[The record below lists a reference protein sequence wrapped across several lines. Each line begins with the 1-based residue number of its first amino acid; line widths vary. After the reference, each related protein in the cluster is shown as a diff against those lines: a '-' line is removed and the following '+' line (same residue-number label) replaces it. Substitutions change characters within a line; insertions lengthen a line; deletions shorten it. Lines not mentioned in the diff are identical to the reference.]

1 MEIPYIKC
9 EGSNG
14 YSYRPYLPVTFSYGD
29 RLFPVGRALVD
40 TGSDLTI
47 LPLAIAH
54 HLHIELDDSK
64 KVIIDCAGGGRFT
77 ALPSQKNVHYS
88 IEQKGFRSI
97 KWKGIAYFAEQEPVV
112 LLGHHECLEKFDLT
126 FHGPERK
133 LSILPRFSIA

>member
-1 MEIPYIKC
+1 MQISYIKC

-14 YSYRPYLPVTFSYGD
+14 YSYRPYLPVTFSYGE
-29 RLFPVGRALVD
+29 RKFPVGRALVD

-47 LPLAIAH
+47 FPIDIAH
-54 HLHIELDDSK
+54 YLHIELDDSE

-77 ALPSQKNVHYS
+77 ALPSQQTVHYS
-88 IEQKGFRSI
+88 IEKKGFHPI
-97 KWKGIAYFAEQEPVV
+97 KWKGIVYFAEQEPVV

-133 LSILPRFSIA
+133 LSILPRFSMS